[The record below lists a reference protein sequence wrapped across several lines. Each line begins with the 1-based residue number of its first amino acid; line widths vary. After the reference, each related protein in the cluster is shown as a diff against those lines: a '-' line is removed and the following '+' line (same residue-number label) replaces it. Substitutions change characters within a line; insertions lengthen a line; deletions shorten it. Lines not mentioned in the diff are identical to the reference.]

1 MLWGAPGRSTSTRR
15 GRLGQGIGLRRRRRR
30 PRLPGGQ
37 HRLQL
42 RLQRRLVEVAGDDQ
56 RRVVRPVVDRV
67 KSAHVVERDRVD
79 RPLEPVD
86 RLPVRV
92 GVAVQRAIGDHVDD
106 RLGLIAA
113 LHDARPPVVV
123 NALPVSHLQ
132 PGLGQDVGG
141 HRHRRAE
148 RLARRLHRQL
158 RAVASTPQPQVGA
171 QLLQLRRDAQRVARA
186 RALVQH
192 LGGDRRQP
200 GASGRIAGAA
210 AAEHER
216 RGHDRRHVT
225 PQANDLEP
233 ARQRKAGR
241 ARQGDGGQ
249 GSDGRR
255 LRHRRRRLDQAVT
268 AGPFTVAA
276 AAGSGVTRRSRC
288 LPATTRANASRT
300 DAVVVCS

>member
-1 MLWGAPGRSTSTRR
+1 MAQEREARR
-15 GRLGQGIGLRRRRRR
+15 GAVGEAVLLAQVEVEPAREAAAQDRVQHRQSGPIGREAIDAGRDHPHDALGRARAIDQDQARPAGPRHRARRRRRR

-42 RLQRRLVEVAGDDQ
+42 RLQRRLVEVARDDQ
-56 RRVVRPVVDRV
+56 RRVVRPVVGRV

-86 RLPVRV
+86 GLAVRV
-92 GVAVQRAIGDHVDD
+92 GVAEQGAIGDDVDD

-123 NALPVSHLQ
+123 NALPVSRLQ
-132 PGLGQDVGG
+132 PRAGQDVGG

-148 RLARRLHRQL
+148 GLARRLHRQL
-158 RAVASTPQPQVGA
+158 RAVASTPQPQIGA

-200 GASGRIAGAA
+200 GAS
-210 AAEHER
+210 
-216 RGHDRRHVT
+216 
-225 PQANDLEP
+225 
-233 ARQRKAGR
+233 R
-241 ARQGDGGQ
+241 AD
-249 GSDGRR
+249 
-255 LRHRRRRLDQAVT
+255 RRRR
-268 AGPFTVAA
+268 
-276 AAGSGVTRRSRC
+276 RC
-288 LPATTRANASRT
+288 GT
-300 DAVVVCS
+300 